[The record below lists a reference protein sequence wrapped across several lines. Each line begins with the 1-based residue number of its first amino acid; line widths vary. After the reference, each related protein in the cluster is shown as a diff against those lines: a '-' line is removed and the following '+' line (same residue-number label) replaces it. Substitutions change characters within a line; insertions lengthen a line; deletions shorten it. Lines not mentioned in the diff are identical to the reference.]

1 MLVPHR
7 VSILPVLI
15 YRRGNYGYVKKISD
29 MILLDACWEP
39 KGSREE
45 APMKRLNIA
54 VMILLAF
61 GFAGLAVST
70 ASADIYA
77 WTDKNGVRH
86 FTNHVPPKQATLFMK
101 TPEIPYDEEADNR
114 RREMDRLAVTR
125 QELAERE
132 AFLLE
137 QQQAAERRLEDANT
151 RADEALREAERILQ
165 DAQAA
170 SENANYSSSSSF
182 GFGYYYPY
190 YRYKPHH
197 HKKGHKR
204 FPGDHYRKKHPRK
217 HPVKHPLHDRYQRN
231 HRVGSH
237 YFTNSGRY
245 SSHRSRVATF
255 RGRHG
260 RY

>member
-1 MLVPHR
+1 
-7 VSILPVLI
+7 
-15 YRRGNYGYVKKISD
+15 
-29 MILLDACWEP
+29 
-39 KGSREE
+39 
-45 APMKRLNIA
+45 MKRLNIQ
-54 VMILLAF
+54 MLILAIS
-61 GFAGLAVST
+61 GFVSLAVST
-70 ASADIYA
+70 AGADIYA
-77 WTDKNGVRH
+77 WTDENGIRH
-86 FTNHVPPKQATLFMK
+86 FTNQAPPKQAILFMK

-114 RREMDRLAVTR
+114 RSEADRLAVAR

-137 QQQAAERRLEDANT
+137 QQLAAERRLAAANA

-170 SENANYSSSSSF
+170 SENANYSSSSSY

-197 HKKGHKR
+197 YKKKHKR
-204 FPGDHYRKKHPRK
+204 HPGHHYRKKHPHK
-217 HPVKHPLHDRYQRN
+217 HPVKHPLHDRYQRKQ
-231 HRVGSH
+231 RVRNH
-237 YFTNSGRY
+237 YFLTSGRY
-245 SSHRSRVATF
+245 PSHRARVATF

>member
-1 MLVPHR
+1 MELYPAR
-7 VSILPVLI
+7 FYLQ
-15 YRRGNYGYVKKISD
+15 GENYGYVNSITAIFLSY
-29 MILLDACWEP
+29 ACGDLE
-39 KGSREE
+39 GSREE
-45 APMKRLNIA
+45 APMKRLNLG
-54 VMILLAF
+54 VLILAIF
-61 GFAGLAVST
+61 GFLSLAVST

-77 WTDKNGVRH
+77 WTDENGVRH
-86 FTNHVPPKQATLFMK
+86 FTNHLPPKQATLFMK
-101 TPEIPYDEEADNR
+101 TPEIPYDEEVDNQR
-114 RREMDRLAVTR
+114 SETDRLAVAR

-137 QQQAAERRLEDANT
+137 QQQAAERRIEAANA

-197 HKKGHKR
+197 HKKDHMRFDHKL
-204 FPGDHYRKKHPRK
+204 YRKR
-217 HPVKHPLHDRYQRN
+217 HPVKHPLHDRFQRKN
-231 HRVGSH
+231 SLGSH
-237 YFTNSGRY
+237 YYITGGRY
-245 SSHRSRVATF
+245 GSHRDRVAAF

-260 RY
+260 LY